1 MKTKNT
7 LTVSGGDLAGAAIH
21 VGDRVNVRVSK
32 GSKRPA
38 SYPEGCIGANI
49 AKRNYVKYLVE
60 RYNHYRE
67 ADARF
72 GRATQFHYSVLFKN
86 IETTFKA
93 PTYFIPES
101 RFEELVDYLHHR
113 VDNTILGR
121 VNNKRGIPN
130 YESFDEYV
138 MEHMGAAVAE

>member
-7 LTVSGGDLAGAAIH
+7 LNVSGGNLAGAEIH